1 MIVTMTMAVFL
12 NKTYYFALRYNMPS
26 FSYVDSLDS
35 AITGAAF
42 SLHTPI
48 LDTAFNFIT
57 LMGNTSTVVFI
68 TALFTIWFCLNKK
81 YRSAYL
87 LLLVVTASTL
97 STHLL
102 KLVFVRPRPD
112 VLLNQLETFSFP
124 SGHATAA
131 IALYGV
137 LAYIFSQLPKKTPR
151 RYVALIVLLLLI
163 VLVGFSRIY
172 LGFHYLSDVIAGYAV
187 GALWLAVS
195 IYLFKNK
202 V

>member
-1 MIVTMTMAVFL
+1 ML
-12 NKTYYFALRYNMPS
+12 S

-35 AITGAAF
+35 AITDAVF

-48 LDTAFNFIT
+48 LDTAFNFVT
-57 LMGNTSTVVFI
+57 LMGNTSIVVFI
-68 TALFTIWFCLNKK
+68 TALFTIWFWLNKK

-151 RYVALIVLLLLI
+151 RCVALTVLLLLI